1 MEGDIRDWALWASVL
16 NRMATASD
24 PMDPEDIWLTSK
36 VLSAMAKRLDAHRP
50 EALCKVG
57 KRA

>member
-1 MEGDIRDWALWASVL
+1 
-16 NRMATASD
+16 MATASD
-24 PMDPEDIWLTSK
+24 PIDPKDIWLTSR
-36 VLSAMAKRLDAHRP
+36 VLSAMAKRRDAHRP

>member
-1 MEGDIRDWALWASVL
+1 
-16 NRMATASD
+16 
-24 PMDPEDIWLTSK
+24 MDPEDIWLTGK
-36 VLSAMAKRLDAHRP
+36 VLSAMTKRRDAHCP

>member
-1 MEGDIRDWALWASVL
+1 ML

-36 VLSAMAKRLDAHRP
+36 VLSAMAKRLDAQRP